1 MFDLNEKQKE
11 AVEILN
17 GPILIIA
24 GAGSGKTK
32 ALTCR
37 VAYLI
42 NSGVEP
48 RNILALTFTNKAAEE
63 MKKRIFKLVGFQ
75 NNFASDSLFA
85 GTFHSF
91 CAKIL
96 RDEAEKIGY
105 KRNFV
110 IYDGD
115 DQTALV
121 KKIIKELAVDPKRV
135 SPGAI
140 LASIS
145 RAKSELVG
153 PADFDAAGG
162 GYFQNIAA
170 KIYPVYQD
178 ALFAANAFDFDDL
191 IMKVV
196 GLFQENPDILEK
208 YRDIYRYIL
217 VDEYQDTNFA
227 QYILVKLLA
236 QKYRNL
242 CVVGDDWQCVYSWRN
257 ADFRNI
263 LNFEKDYPEAKVVKL
278 EQNYRSTK
286 NILDC
291 AGAVIAENNFRT
303 QKELWTKNSEG
314 AKLKIRA
321 VADEKKEG
329 DFIAKEIGRLM
340 KEEKYSFNDFAV
352 LYRTNAQ
359 SRALEESFLKADTPY
374 RIIGGVKFYS
384 RKEIKDILAYLRFI
398 VNSGDLVSL
407 QRIFNVPPRGL
418 GDFSPESADFL
429 KEAEKISP
437 RKFEAAKKFHDFIG
451 KTRALAEKV
460 SVAELIKIIIKET
473 GYVDWLGGGTPQEDS
488 RIENIQELVGVAK
501 NYGNLNG
508 FLEHAALISEA
519 DRFDLKKDAVN
530 LMTAHLAKGLE
541 FPVVFIAGMEEGLF
555 PHSKSLFSGS
565 AAELEEERRLCYV
578 GMTRAKENLYLLFAR
593 RRLGFSPSMASGFGG
608 GGRRQ
613 NIPSRFLANIP
624 EHLAEFIDEGEEYI
638 DF

>member
-1 MFDLNEKQKE
+1 MNTNFNLNKKQQE
-11 AVEILN
+11 AVETVD
-17 GPILIIA
+17 GPVLIIA
-24 GAGSGKTK
+24 GAGSGKTR

-42 NSGVEP
+42 NGGIAA

-63 MKKRIFKLVGFQ
+63 MKKRIFNLVGVQKQF
-75 NNFASDSLFA
+75 SGDSLFS

-96 RDEAEKIGY
+96 REEAEKIGY

-110 IYDGD
+110 IYDDD

-121 KKIIKELAVDPKRV
+121 KRIMKDSAIDPKRV
-135 SPGAI
+135 SPGAV
-140 LASIS
+140 LSAIS

-153 PADFDAAGG
+153 SADFAASDG

-170 KIYPVYQD
+170 KIYPIYQD
-178 ALFAANAFDFDDL
+178 ALAGANAFDFDDL
-191 IMKVV
+191 IMKTVEV
-196 GLFQENPDILEK
+196 FRENPDVLEK
-208 YRDIYRYIL
+208 YQDIYRYIL

-303 QKELWTKNSEG
+303 KKELWTENTPG
-314 AKLKIRA
+314 AKLKICS
-321 VADEKKEG
+321 VANEKKEG
-329 DFIAKEIGRLM
+329 DFIAKEIPRLM
-340 KEEKYSFNDFAV
+340 EEGKYAFKDFAI

-359 SRALEESFLKADTPY
+359 SRALEESFLKADLPY
-374 RIIGGVKFYS
+374 RIIGGVKFYG

-398 VNSGDLVSL
+398 ANPADLVGL
-407 QRIFNVPPRGL
+407 QRIINVPPRGL
-418 GDFSPESADFL
+418 GDFSPESVDYL

-437 RKFEAAKKFHDFIG
+437 RKFEAAKKFRDFIAETSDLAG
-451 KTRALAEKV
+451 KIPV
-460 SVAELIKIIIKET
+460 SELIKIIIKET
-473 GYVDWLGGGTPQEDS
+473 GYADWLGGGTPKEDS
-488 RIENIQELVGVAK
+488 RLENIKELASVAR
-501 NYGNLNG
+501 NYGGLNE
-508 FLEHAALISEA
+508 FLEHAALISESDRA
-519 DRFDLKKDAVN
+519 DFKKDTVN
-530 LMTAHLAKGLE
+530 LMTAHMAKGLE
-541 FPVVFIAGMEEGLF
+541 FPVIFIAGMEEGLL
-555 PHSKSLFSGS
+555 PHSRSLTAGG

-593 RRLGFSPSMASGFGG
+593 RRLGFS
-608 GGRRQ
+608 GRRESV
-613 NIPSRFLANIP
+613 PSRFLANIP
-624 EHLAEFIDEGEEYI
+624 EHLVEFIDEGEEYI
-638 DF
+638 EF